1 MMRLLHSNAFFVVSI
16 VVIGLWAFV
25 LARPYVS
32 VALTDC
38 PYRVSARGI
47 VHGPESPFWGLT
59 SPDPC
64 FHSRGDARAYARGS
78 E

>member
-1 MMRLLHSNAFFVVSI
+1 MHSNWFFALSVTVFA
-16 VVIGLWAFV
+16 LWAYALWPGQV
-25 LARPYVS
+25 LLV
-32 VALTDC
+32 DC

-59 SPDPC
+59 SRDPC
-64 FHSRGDARAYARGS
+64 FHNRDAARVYARGI